1 MFIRAVEKESD
12 SAGSASFPR
21 EKLVVCCNLIERKL
35 STKLVDEC
43 LEQKGDKANY
53 TGISI
58 AQHEHCF
65 ILRTAYAD
73 TYLKFVQREDWYIQ
87 MANALN
93 KRLWP
98 DKSSKKQGS
107 FANDVFEYSKKLMND
122 LHKYFPQTNLNGIYN

>member
-1 MFIRAVEKESD
+1 MVCISLLDRRL
-12 SAGSASFPR
+12 AS
-21 EKLVVCCNLIERKL
+21 
-35 STKLVDEC
+35 KLVDDC

-53 TGISI
+53 HGIGI

-65 ILRTAYAD
+65 ILRNAYAD

-107 FANDVFEYSKKLMND
+107 FANAVLEYSKKLMND
-122 LHKYFPQTNLNGIYN
+122 LQTYFP